1 MVGRL
6 ALPSLGMRGCTACTR
21 ESLRSWTLSMQLQTP
36 RSMCLPCH
44 CQMGNGTLS
53 GATVSFGNGR
63 SGSTRPWWRRRPC
76 TSKEAALAL
85 KAITTL
91 RKRARAIAQACE
103 WLRALLPETS
113 LICLIYVYNL
123 SPLGRAFASQHKR
136 RVPKRVWLYVS
147 VCVAVCVCVWLFW
160 LLWAVCVCE
169 QLCLCVCVCMHLC
182 VPVRVYVTLCGCVV
196 VELWDQDPTVAVV
209 ANVSVETSM

>member
-6 ALPSLGMRGCTACTR
+6 ALPSLGMRGGVACTR
-21 ESLRSWTLSMQLQTP
+21 ESLRSSMLCMQLQNP
-36 RSMCLPCH
+36 RSMCPPCH

-76 TSKEAALAL
+76 TSKEAALAR

-91 RKRARAIAQACE
+91 RARAKARAQACE

-113 LICLIYVYNL
+113 PICLIYVYSL

-147 VCVAVCVCVWLFW
+147 VCVW
-160 LLWAVCVCE
+160 
-169 QLCLCVCVCMHLC
+169 LCVSVCGCFGCCGLC
-182 VPVRVYVTLCGCVV
+182 VSVSGCACVYVSVCGCVV
-196 VELWDQDPTVAVV
+196 VELWDQDPTAAVV
-209 ANVSVETSM
+209 ANVSVETSI